1 MKSCAATV
9 SASEDVTPPEPI
21 SETPLEADFIVVGA
35 GSAGCALAARLS
47 ESGRWRV
54 LLLEAGGPDDHE
66 DVHIPARFPNLLHST
81 MDWDYLTVPQKGLQG
96 RRLPVPRG
104 KLIGGSSSINSMVYQ
119 RGNPATYDRWAAL
132 GNAGWRYAD
141 LLPFFRKTQHQQR
154 GASAHHGTGGPVH
167 VSDLRDPNPLSLAFV
182 AAAQQA
188 GLRPNPDFND
198 GDQEGCGLLQVT
210 QRDGARSSAAACL
223 WPAFARPNFRA
234 IPFAH
239 VTALEFTGRRCSGL
253 HYVHEG
259 RQQRA
264 NATCEVILCGGAIN
278 SPQLLLCSGVG
289 PAPQLSDLGIAV
301 VHDLP
306 GVGQHLVDHV
316 EVPVAWHCTQPVSL
330 AAKDEPQ
337 QVARYRRER
346 MGLLSSSNAEAGA
359 FLRLDAQA
367 EAPELQLHFAPG
379 WPACEDMEQP
389 GGHGFTIHPALV
401 APRSVGELRLQSADP
416 FAPPRIDPACLQ
428 DERDLPLLL
437 AGLRLARRIASMP
450 AFAAWRGAE
459 FLPGPDV
466 HSTSDMVAW
475 IRSQAS
481 TVYHPVG
488 TCRMGQDALAVVDER
503 LRLCGMEGLRV
514 ADASIMPAI
523 INANTNAACIMI
535 GEKAAAMILTDH
547 A

>member
-1 MKSCAATV
+1 MTLPAAGAQT
-9 SASEDVTPPEPI
+9 TL
-21 SETPLEADFIVVGA
+21 TADFIVVGA

-47 ESGRWRV
+47 ENGRWRV

-66 DVHIPARFPNLLHST
+66 DVHIPARFPNLLHSD
-81 MDWDYLTVPQKGLQG
+81 MDWDYQTVPQPGLKG
-96 RRLPVPRG
+96 RRVPVPRG
-104 KLIGGSSSINSMVYQ
+104 KLYGGSSSINSMVYQ
-119 RGNPATYDRWAAL
+119 RGNPANYDRWAAL
-132 GNAGWRYAD
+132 GNAGWSYAAV
-141 LLPFFRKTQHQQR
+141 LPFFRQMQHQGR
-154 GASAHHGTGGPVH
+154 GASVQHGTGGPLH

-198 GDQEGCGLLQVT
+198 GEQEGCGLLQVT
-210 QRDGARSSAAACL
+210 QRDGARSSAAAYL
-223 WPAFARPNFRA
+223 RPAFARPGFRA

-239 VTALEFTGRRCSGL
+239 VTALEFSGRRCRGL
-253 HYVHEG
+253 RYEHEG

-264 NATCEVILCGGAIN
+264 CAEREIILCGGAIN

-289 PAPQLSDLGIAV
+289 PAAQLAGLGIPV

-306 GVGQHLVDHV
+306 GVGQNLVDHA
-316 EVPVAWHCTQPVSL
+316 EIPLAWHCTQPVSL
-330 AAKDEPQ
+330 AAKEDPE

-359 FLRLDAQA
+359 FVRLDAQA
-367 EAPELQLHFAPG
+367 EAPELQFHFAPG

-389 GGHGFTIHPALV
+389 EGHGFTIHPALV
-401 APRSVGELRLQSADP
+401 APQSVGVLRLQSADP
-416 FAPPRIDPACLQ
+416 CAPPLIDPACLQ
-428 DERDLPLLL
+428 EAGDLQVLL

-450 AFAAWRGAE
+450 AFNTWRGAE

-466 HSTSDMVAW
+466 
-475 IRSQAS
+475 RSESEMIAYICNQAS

-488 TCRMGQDALAVVDER
+488 TCKMGQDALAVVDER
-503 LRLCGMEGLRV
+503 LRLRGLQGLRV
-514 ADASIMPAI
+514 ADAAIMPTI

-535 GEKAAAMILTDH
+535 GEKAAAMILEDH

>member
-1 MKSCAATV
+1 MA
-9 SASEDVTPPEPI
+9 EPGM
-21 SETPLEADFIVVGA
+21 EAPLEADFIVVGA

-66 DVHIPARFPNLLHST
+66 DVHIPARFPNLLHSA
-81 MDWDYLTVPQKGLQG
+81 MDWDYLTLPQKGLQG

-132 GNAGWRYAD
+132 GNVGWGYAD
-141 LLPFFRKTQHQQR
+141 LLPFFRKMQHQQR
-154 GASAHHGTGGPVH
+154 GASLHHGTGGPVH

-210 QRDGARSSAAACL
+210 QREGARSSAATYL
-223 WPAFARPNFRA
+223 RPAFARPNFRA
-234 IPFAH
+234 IPFAQ
-239 VTALEFTGRRCSGL
+239 VTTLEFRNRRCRGL
-253 HYVHEG
+253 SYVHEG
-259 RQQRA
+259 QQQRA
-264 NATCEVILCGGAIN
+264 CATREVILCGGTIN

-289 PAPQLSDLGIAV
+289 PAQQLADLGIPL

-306 GVGQHLVDHV
+306 GVGRNLVDHV
-316 EVPVAWHCTQPVSL
+316 EIPVAWHCTQPVSL
-330 AAKDEPQ
+330 AAKDDPQ
-337 QVARYRRER
+337 QLARYRRER

-359 FLRLDAQA
+359 FVRLDAQA

-389 GGHGFTIHPALV
+389 EGHGFTIHPALV
-401 APRSVGELRLQSADP
+401 APQSVGQLRLQAADP
-416 FAPPRIDPACLQ
+416 FTPPLIDPACLQ
-428 DERDLPLLL
+428 DERDLPVLL
-437 AGLRLARRIASMP
+437 AGLRLARRIAAMP
-450 AFAAWRGAE
+450 AFDDWRGAE
-459 FLPGPDV
+459 FLPGPAPQSEDELV
-466 HSTSDMVAW
+466 NF
-475 IRSQAS
+475 IRNQAS

-503 LRLCGMEGLRV
+503 LRLRGMERLRV
-514 ADASIMPAI
+514 ADASIMPEI

>member
-1 MKSCAATV
+1 MA
-9 SASEDVTPPEPI
+9 EPI

-66 DVHIPARFPNLLHST
+66 DVHIPARFPNLLHSA

-96 RRLPVPRG
+96 RRVPVPRG

-119 RGNPATYDRWAAL
+119 RGNLATYDRWAAL
-132 GNAGWRYAD
+132 GNAGWGYAD
-141 LLPFFRKTQHQQR
+141 LLPFFRKMQHQQR
-154 GASAHHGTGGPVH
+154 GASLHHGTGGPVH

-198 GDQEGCGLLQVT
+198 GEQEGCGLLQVT
-210 QRDGARSSAAACL
+210 QREGARSSAATYL
-223 WPAFARPNFRA
+223 RPAFARPNFRA
-234 IPFAH
+234 IPFAQ
-239 VTALEFTGRRCSGL
+239 VTTLEFRDRRCRGL
-253 HYVHEG
+253 RYVHEG
-259 RQQRA
+259 QHQRA
-264 NATCEVILCGGAIN
+264 CATREVILCGGAIN

-289 PAPQLSDLGIAV
+289 PAQQLADLGIPL

-306 GVGQHLVDHV
+306 GVGRNLVDHV
-316 EVPVAWHCTQPVSL
+316 EIPVAWHCTQPVSL
-330 AAKDEPQ
+330 AAKDDPQ
-337 QVARYRRER
+337 QLARYRRER
-346 MGLLSSSNAEAGA
+346 RGLLSSSNAEAGA
-359 FLRLDAQA
+359 FVRLDAQA

-389 GGHGFTIHPALV
+389 EGHGFTIHPALV
-401 APRSVGELRLQSADP
+401 APQSVGQLRLQAADP
-416 FAPPRIDPACLQ
+416 FTPPLIDPACLQ
-428 DERDLPLLL
+428 DERDLPVLL
-437 AGLRLARRIASMP
+437 AGLRLARRIAAMP
-450 AFAAWRGAE
+450 AFDDWRGAE
-459 FLPGPDV
+459 FLPGPARQSEDELV
-466 HSTSDMVAW
+466 NF
-475 IRSQAS
+475 IRNQAS

-503 LRLCGMEGLRV
+503 LRLRGMERLRV

-535 GEKAAAMILTDH
+535 GEKAAALILADH